1 MSLRVYPHYT
11 IIAYSCLLKETKDTK
26 TAGSQRS
33 IRTFKRAWGHF
44 RIPHV
49 LIPLYTWSEHV
60 DVEVIFIVN
69 HLPHVPVNVAP
80 FKHILM
86 RNENMRYSAFV
97 LMLFWMSLCSFGF
110 HLFLCPYALS
120 PCMRTLW
127 WCSVIKAHRPG
138 SGWSIQATFI
148 MDLGI
153 LGLFKYLLYEFRISE
168 GV

>member
-1 MSLRVYPHYT
+1 MRLPISHYT

-127 WCSVIKAHRPG
+127 WCSVI
-138 SGWSIQATFI
+138 SGKSLHA
-148 MDLGI
+148 D
-153 LGLFKYLLYEFRISE
+153 SC
-168 GV
+168 